1 MMNDENINEKKEKRK
16 KIFEKMRK
24 RIESDV
30 KKERII
36 NQLSRYKYIAIV
48 FFSILFLLFFEI
60 WTSKSPTYEGK
71 LELQPII
78 SENKVIEA
86 DINQQILAQK
96 AEEIGVRP
104 INNPDIQDYLN
115 LYLQKNTI
123 IWELDT
129 NNQTT
134 YNGLDVVVKAVKLQN
149 GSTVFTINNIQYYI
163 KE

>member
-1 MMNDENINEKKEKRK
+1 MDDENINEKKEKRK

-96 AEEIGVRP
+96 AESIGLKP
-104 INNPDIQDYLN
+104 LDNPNITDYLN
-115 LYLQKNTI
+115 LYLQNGLPI
-123 IWELDT
+123 YDYAT
-129 NNQTT
+129 NEQTT
-134 YNGLDVVVKAVKLQN
+134 YNGTDVVVKAVKLQN
-149 GSTVFTINNIQYYI
+149 GNTVFTINNKQYYT
-163 KE
+163 KD

>member
-1 MMNDENINEKKEKRK
+1 MDDENINEKKEKRK

-24 RIESDV
+24 RIETDI

-36 NQLSRYKYIAIV
+36 HQLLRYKYIAIV

-71 LELQPII
+71 LELEPLIT
-78 SENKVIEA
+78 ENKVIEA

-104 INNPDIQDYLN
+104 INNPDIKDYLN
-115 LYLQKNTI
+115 LYLQKNTS
-123 IWELDT
+123 IWDFIT
-129 NNQTT
+129 NEQTI
-134 YNGLDVVVKAVKLQN
+134 YNGSDVVVKAVKMAN
-149 GSTVFTINNIQYYI
+149 GNTVFTLNNKQYFI